1 MTLEEV
7 MDVAIELPLG
17 RETNVCKVAMRGER
31 VCFLTDC
38 EASSCQRL
46 SRLEKRE
53 AKALEIIK
61 GVGNRMVDGK
71 AKDELRNAYRLLRG
85 QG

>member
-7 MDVAIELPLG
+7 IDTAIDLPLG
-17 RETNVCKVAMRGER
+17 SETNVSKVAMRGGR
-31 VCFLTDC
+31 VCFIADC
-38 EASSCQRL
+38 EASCCQRL
-46 SRLEKRE
+46 ASLERRE
-53 AKALEIIK
+53 GKALEIIE

-71 AKDELRNAYRLLRG
+71 AKDELRNAYRVLRG